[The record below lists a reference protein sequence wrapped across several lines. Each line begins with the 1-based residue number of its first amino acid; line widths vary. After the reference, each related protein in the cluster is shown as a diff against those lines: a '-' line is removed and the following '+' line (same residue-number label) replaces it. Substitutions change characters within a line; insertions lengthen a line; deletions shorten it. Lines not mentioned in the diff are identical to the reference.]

1 MSVFRSILHPHE
13 PVHMPSVMPCI
24 PVSRCFD
31 VEIYY
36 NDGTEQKYFNVEWIG
51 SDDECIIFSKDESDW
66 YILKRAVKYVKRIR
80 IKDEE

>member
-1 MSVFRSILHPHE
+1 MLVLPKKPIS
-13 PVHMPSVMPCI
+13 MPSAMPCI
-24 PVSRCFD
+24 PVPRYYD

-51 SDDECIIFSKDESDW
+51 GTDEFIIFSKDESEW
-66 YILKRAVKYVKRIR
+66 HILKRAVKYIKRTR